1 MSEGNITFTQVP
13 EKSNISPLQ
22 RQESSASSRFTQ
34 EFVDMMNEMGIH
46 PMEQEEIKNHPAE
59 NIEIIQKIQEKLKEK
74 KTLKNTPE
82 KSDSEDGETGFSLK
96 SKNEELQLGDILDA
110 MIEYQASDLHLSVG
124 SKIGMRLDGEIHFVD
139 NFPVL
144 TRELGEKI
152 ILGLVDTDQKK
163 ESLKRTRELDCS
175 YEHDDGTAFRVN
187 IFYKRKNMATVLR
200 RISTKA
206 FTLEQLNIPQSIRK
220 LLKAKSGLILVTG
233 PTGSGKSTS
242 MQAMLNNI
250 NMTRVEHIVTIEDP
264 IEFLFE
270 NQKSIFSQREVGS
283 DTLSFSNALKGAM
296 RQDPDVVMIGE
307 MRDPETIM
315 AAMNLA
321 ETGHLVFS
329 TLHTSGAP
337 QTISRIVNAF
347 SPDEQSQVQSRLAD
361 SLIGVLSQR
370 LVPKAS
376 GKGRCGI
383 YEIMIINA
391 AIRNIIRTGDLAQM
405 DNAIQAGRKEG
416 MVKMQVYAD
425 NLRDQGEILEKDYI
439 NFFKEE

>member
-1 MSEGNITFTQVP
+1 MAEGNVSFTQE
-13 EKSNISPLQ
+13 EKKTISPLQ
-22 RQESSASSRFTQ
+22 EAEAQKSGFSENFIK
-34 EFVDMMNEMGIH
+34 MMNEMGIH
-46 PMEQEEIKNHPAE
+46 PMEQENIKNHPAD
-59 NIEIIQKIQEKLKEK
+59 NIGIIQKIQAKLQEKHAKAVEEG
-74 KTLKNTPE
+74 TEEATVDE
-82 KSDSEDGETGFSLK
+82 KSVSLHGATEDI
-96 SKNEELQLGDILDA
+96 QLGDILDS
-110 MIEYQASDLHLSVG
+110 MIEYGASDLHMSVG
-124 SKIGMRLDGEIHFVD
+124 SKIGMRIDGDIHFVN
-139 NFPVL
+139 NFPPL
-144 TRELGEKI
+144 SKELGERI

-175 YEHDDGTAFRVN
+175 FEHEDGTAFRVN

-206 FTLEQLNIPQSIRK
+206 FTLGQLSIPESIRK
-220 LLKAKSGLILVTG
+220 LLKAKQGLILITG

-242 MQAMLNNI
+242 MQAMLNYI
-250 NMTRVEHIVTIEDP
+250 NETRVEHIVTIEDP
-264 IEFLFE
+264 IEFLFS

-296 RQDPDVVMIGE
+296 RQDPDIVMIGE

-337 QTISRIVNAF
+337 QTVSRIVNAF
-347 SPDEQSQVQSRLAD
+347 APDEQVQVQSRLAD

-425 NLRDQGEILEKDYI
+425 SLRDTGEILEKDYI